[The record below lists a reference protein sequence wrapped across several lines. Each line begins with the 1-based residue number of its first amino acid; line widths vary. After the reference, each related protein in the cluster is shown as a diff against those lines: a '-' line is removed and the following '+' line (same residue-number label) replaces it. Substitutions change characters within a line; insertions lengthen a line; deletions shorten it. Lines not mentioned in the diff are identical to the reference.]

1 MEAIL
6 RLQPPSNKRQ
16 LRRFLGMINYYRDI
30 WRQRSHILTPITAM
44 SSNTARWQWE
54 PKHANAF
61 QEIKRIIAKETI
73 LAFPDFSQAF
83 HIYTDSSDYQL
94 GAVIMQN
101 ERPLA
106 FYIVEK

>member
-1 MEAIL
+1 
-6 RLQPPSNKRQ
+6 
-16 LRRFLGMINYYRDI
+16 
-30 WRQRSHILTPITAM
+30 M

-83 HIYTDSSDYQL
+83 HIYTD
-94 GAVIMQN
+94 AK
-101 ERPLA
+101 RKA
-106 FYIVEK
+106 FSIL